1 MKSIWKQDVILKA
14 NRGLHND
21 TSVNTVVIGAGMT
34 GILTAYLLKKRGIDA
49 IVLEA
54 SRIGSGQTQNTT
66 AKITSQHGLF
76 YSKMIRKVSRA
87 RLKGYAMAH
96 EEAIDR
102 FGQIVKDEN
111 IDCDFERLPAVLYT
125 TDNRN
130 IRKLKKEAK
139 TAQKLG
145 ISAYY
150 ATNMTDVSLKT
161 VNVKGA
167 VFFENQ
173 AQFHPLKFVKALSD
187 KLVIY
192 ENTRVLSVK
201 GHTVY
206 TDKGR
211 IEADHI
217 VFATHYPF
225 VNVPGFYFMREHQE
239 RSYVLALKEA
249 GEYKTQNKNDTHQS
263 GLSAM
268 YYSIDKNG
276 LSLREHDGLL
286 LLGGGNHRTG
296 KRTTCKNEEFG
307 YTFLRKMKEKYYP
320 KAEIVTA
327 WSAQD
332 CMPHDDI
339 PFIGKYSFFRPYWYV
354 ASGYKK
360 WGMTSSMIAAEI
372 ISDAIRIS
380 TDCGVKTK
388 DSRKG
393 IARYAHVFSPQR
405 LLFRASFYKLMIDL
419 WESTVGL
426 LKGIF
431 APEDRKCPH
440 MGCRLEWNDEEKS
453 WDCPCHG
460 SRFTNEGNLVDNP
473 AQMDLQR

>member
-1 MKSIWKQDVILKA
+1 MKSIWKQDVVLKA
-14 NRGLHND
+14 NSELHHD
-21 TSVNTVVIGAGMT
+21 TSVNTVIIGAGMT
-34 GILTAYLLKKRGIDA
+34 GIITAYLLKKKGIDA

-54 SRIGSGQTQNTT
+54 ARMGSGQSGNTT

-76 YSKMIRKVSRA
+76 YSKMIRKVGRA
-87 RLKGYAMAH
+87 RLKGYAMAN

-102 FGQIVKDEN
+102 FGQIIKDEN

-125 TDNRN
+125 TDDCN
-130 IRKLKKEAK
+130 IRELKKEAN
-139 TAQKLG
+139 TAKKIG
-145 ISAYY
+145 IGVYY
-150 ATNMTDVSLKT
+150 TENMTDVSLNT
-161 VNVKGA
+161 VNAKGA
-167 VFFENQ
+167 VFYENQ
-173 AQFHPLKFVKALSD
+173 AQFHPLKFIKALSD
-187 KLVIY
+187 KLTIY
-192 ENTRVLSVK
+192 ENTPVRTVK

-206 TDKGR
+206 TDRGR

-225 VNVPGFYFMREHQE
+225 MNIPGFYFMREHQE

-249 GEYKTQNKNDTHQS
+249 GNCKTQNKNDMPQS
-263 GLSAM
+263 ALSAM

-276 LSLREHDGLL
+276 LSLRKHGDLL
-286 LLGGGNHRTG
+286 LLGGGSHRTG
-296 KRTTCKNEEFG
+296 KRTTCKNEEVG

-339 PFIGKYSFFRPYWYV
+339 PFIGKYSVFRPYWYV
-354 ASGYKK
+354 ASGFKK

-388 DSRKG
+388 DSGKG
-393 IARYAHVFSPQR
+393 IARYAPVFSPQR
-405 LLFRASFYKLMIDL
+405 FLLRASIHKLMIDL

-431 APEDRKCPH
+431 APSDRKCPH
-440 MGCRLEWNDEEKS
+440 MGCRLEWNYEEKS

-473 AQMDLQR
+473 AQTDLQR